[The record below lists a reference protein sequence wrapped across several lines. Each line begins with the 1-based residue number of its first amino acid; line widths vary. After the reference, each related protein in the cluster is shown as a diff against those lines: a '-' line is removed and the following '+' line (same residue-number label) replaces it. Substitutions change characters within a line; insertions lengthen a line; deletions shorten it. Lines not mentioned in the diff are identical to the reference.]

1 MEEKQEQ
8 VVQEVEQNVSETEVV
23 AENADGTVA
32 ATPDGK
38 PKNKFISGMDKF
50 FGISKS

>member
-32 ATPDGK
+32 APPDGK
-38 PKNKFISGMDKF
+38 PKKQVYIRYGQIFRRF
-50 FGISKS
+50 